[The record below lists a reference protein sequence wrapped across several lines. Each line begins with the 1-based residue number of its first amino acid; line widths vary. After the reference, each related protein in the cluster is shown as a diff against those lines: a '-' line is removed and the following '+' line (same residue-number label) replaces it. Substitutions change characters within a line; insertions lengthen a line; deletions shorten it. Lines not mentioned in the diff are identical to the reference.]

1 MGGWWLTAG
10 RFAAE
15 RAFYQPGLNSATS
28 ANRFATLVA
37 VQRNHVLPILACRQ
51 GYWPLKSLFKP
62 VSMQSRSVSFDGAV
76 SETEIQEARGASR
89 GNGVLGATDADSLS
103 LRFGLQSMY
112 FLTDFFAD
120 RRERATSKLAPRASR
135 SSATLNAPSNSGSAR
150 TGSTAEHC
158 SLAPRSPLRASV
170 SLCEQKIH
178 RRVAHPGTK
187 SPQPV

>member
-1 MGGWWLTAG
+1 MIPQQQTMSGSFLVRQRDYWKKDYSLKPEPQ
-10 RFAAE
+10 AE
-15 RAFYQPGLNSATS
+15 GTRIFEPRNTVRRLAPFD
-28 ANRFATLVA
+28 VA
-37 VQRNHVLPILACRQ
+37 L
-51 GYWPLKSLFKP
+51 
-62 VSMQSRSVSFDGAV
+62 
-76 SETEIQEARGASR
+76 SETELQGARGASR
-89 GNGVLGATDADSLS
+89 GNGVLVATDAGSLS

-135 SSATLNAPSNSGSAR
+135 SSATLNAPSNSGSDR

-178 RRVAHPGTK
+178 RRVAHSGTK
-187 SPQPV
+187 SPQPA